1 MLKYKKILLKMSG
14 EVLKGDLN
22 GGVDFETARKFA
34 ERIKKLKKL
43 GVQIGIVIGGG
54 NIWRY
59 RDFAAKGSK
68 TQDISTDKV
77 VKVSKSK
84 FAKEVLKNAVANG
97 SGRNELDRITSDTL
111 GMMATNMNAM
121 AFESVLKMVGLKAK
135 ALTAFP
141 VKGVDTYSISKA
153 RDFMKRGYVVIF
165 GGGTGQPLYTTDSA
179 AAIRAADM
187 KCDVV
192 MKATKVDGVYDKDP
206 TKFKTAKKF
215 ETLKY
220 DDVVK
225 KELGV
230 MDLTCAKILK
240 KAKIPMLVFNLNKE
254 GLIEK
259 AVKGEKV
266 GTLIES

>member
-1 MLKYKKILLKMSG
+1 MIKYKRILLKMSG
-14 EVLKGDLN
+14 EVLKGSLN
-22 GGVDFETARKFA
+22 GGVDFETALRFA

-43 GVQIGIVIGGG
+43 GVEIGIVIGGG

-59 RDFAAKGSK
+59 RDFAANGSN

-77 VKVSKSK
+77 VKISKSK
-84 FAKEVLKNAVANG
+84 FVSTKAKEI
-97 SGRNELDRITSDTL
+97 DRITSDTL

-141 VKGVDTYSISKA
+141 VKGVETYSIAKGKT
-153 RDFMKRGYVVIF
+153 FLKKGYVVVF

-192 MKATKVDGVYDKDP
+192 IKATKVDGVYDKDP

-225 KELGV
+225 KKLSV

-259 AVKGEKV
+259 AVRGEKI
-266 GTLIES
+266 GTLIN

>member
-1 MLKYKKILLKMSG
+1 MNIKYKRILLKMSG
-14 EVLKGDLN
+14 EVLKGDLS
-22 GGVDFETARKFA
+22 GGVDFETARGFA

-43 GVQIGIVIGGG
+43 GIEIGIVLGGG

-77 VKVSKSK
+77 MKISKTK
-84 FAKEVLKNAVANG
+84 FTKGPANG
-97 SGRNELDRITSDTL
+97 KGDSANEIDRITSDTL
-111 GMMATNMNAM
+111 GMMATNMNAK
-121 AFESVLKMVGLKAK
+121 AFESVLKGIGVKAK

-141 VKGVDTYSISKA
+141 VKGIDTYSITKA
-153 RDFMKRGYVVIF
+153 RNFMKRGYVVIF

-179 AAIRAADM
+179 AAIRASDM
-187 KCDVV
+187 KCDIV

-206 TKFKTAKKF
+206 TKFKNAKKF

-266 GTLIES
+266 GTLIN

>member
-1 MLKYKKILLKMSG
+1 M
-14 EVLKGDLN
+14 
-22 GGVDFETARKFA
+22 
-34 ERIKKLKKL
+34 
-43 GVQIGIVIGGG
+43 IGGG

-59 RDFAAKGSK
+59 RDFAASGSV
-68 TQDISTDKV
+68 TSDVSTDKV

-84 FAKEVLKNAVANG
+84 FVKEVLKGGDEKAK
-97 SGRNELDRITSDTL
+97 EIDRITSDTL

-141 VKGVDTYSISKA
+141 VKGVETYSIAKGKSFLK
-153 RDFMKRGYVVIF
+153 KGYIVIF
-165 GGGTGQPLYTTDSA
+165 GGGTGQPFYTTDSA

-192 MKATKVDGVYDKDP
+192 IKATKVDGVYDKDP

-225 KELGV
+225 KKLSV

-266 GTLIES
+266 GTLIN

>member
-1 MLKYKKILLKMSG
+1 MIKYKRILLKMSG
-14 EVLKGDLN
+14 EVLKGSLN
-22 GGVDFETARKFA
+22 GGVDFETALRFA

-43 GVQIGIVIGGG
+43 GVEIGIVIGGG

-59 RDFAAKGSK
+59 RDFAANGSN

-77 VKVSKSK
+77 VKVSKTK
-84 FAKEVLKNAVANG
+84 FAKGVAEVNG
-97 SGRNELDRITSDTL
+97 SFGKELDRITSDTL

-121 AFESVLKMVGLKAK
+121 AFESVLKMVGVKAK

-141 VKGVDTYSISKA
+141 VKGVETYSIAKGKT
-153 RDFMKRGYVVIF
+153 FLKKGYVVVF

-192 MKATKVDGVYDKDP
+192 IKATKVDGVYDKDP

-225 KELGV
+225 KKLSV

-266 GTLIES
+266 GTLIN

>member
-1 MLKYKKILLKMSG
+1 MLKYKRILLKMSG
-14 EVLKGDLN
+14 EVLKGDLS
-22 GGVDFETARKFA
+22 GGVDFETAKGFA

-43 GVQIGIVIGGG
+43 GVEIGIVLGGG

-59 RDFAAKGSK
+59 RDFAAKGSR
-68 TQDISTDKV
+68 TQDASTDKV
-77 VKVSKSK
+77 VK
-84 FAKEVLKNAVANG
+84 AKKAKIVKGGKEI
-97 SGRNELDRITSDTL
+97 DRITSDTL
-111 GMMATNMNAM
+111 GMMATNMNVL
-121 AFESVLKMVGLKAK
+121 AFESVLKMIGLKAK

-141 VKGVDTYSISKA
+141 VKGVDTYSVAKA
-153 RDFMKRGYVVIF
+153 RSFMKRGYVVIF
-165 GGGTGQPLYTTDSA
+165 GGGTGQPMYTTDSA

-187 KCDVV
+187 KCDIV
-192 MKATKVDGVYDKDP
+192 MKATKVDYVYDKDP
-206 TKFKTAKKF
+206 TKFKDAKKF

-220 DDVVK
+220 DEVVK

-240 KAKIPMLVFNLNKE
+240 KAKIPMLVFNLNKV

-266 GTLIES
+266 GTLIQ

>member
-1 MLKYKKILLKMSG
+1 MSTKLLYKRILLKISG
-14 EVLKGDLN
+14 EVLKGSLAS
-22 GGVDFETARKFA
+22 GVDFETLEGLA
-34 ERIKKLKKL
+34 ERIKKLRKL

-68 TQDISTDKV
+68 TADIATDKV
-77 VKVSKSK
+77 VKAGK
-84 FAKEVLKNAVANG
+84 AKVVKGEK
-97 SGRNELDRITSDTL
+97 EIDRITSDTL
-111 GMMATNMNAM
+111 GMMATNMNAL
-121 AFESVLKMVGLKAK
+121 AFESVLKSIGVKAK

-141 VKGVDTYSISKA
+141 VKGVDTYGVKKG
-153 RDFMKRGYVVIF
+153 RDYMAKGYVVIF

-179 AAIRAADM
+179 AAIRGADM

-192 MKATKVDGVYDKDP
+192 MKATKVDYVYDKDP
-206 TKFKTAKKF
+206 MKFKDAKRY
-215 ETLKY
+215 ETVSY
-220 DDVVK
+220 GEVVK
-225 KELGV
+225 KNLGV

-240 KAKIPMLVFNLNKE
+240 KAKIPMLVFNLNKV

-266 GTLIES
+266 GTLVR

>member
-1 MLKYKKILLKMSG
+1 MSG
-14 EVLKGDLN
+14 EVLKGSLN
-22 GGVDFETARKFA
+22 GGIDFQTALSFA

-43 GVQIGIVIGGG
+43 GIEIGIVIGGG

-59 RDFAAKGSK
+59 RDFAADGSE

-77 VKVSKSK
+77 VKISKSK
-84 FAKEVLKNAVANG
+84 LAKEVLTGVESKG
-97 SGRNELDRITSDTL
+97 FMRKEIDRITSDTL
-111 GMMATNMNAM
+111 GMMATNMNAR

-141 VKGVDTYSISKA
+141 VKGIETYSVKKS
-153 RDFMKRGYVVIF
+153 RDFLKRGYVVIF

-179 AAIRAADM
+179 AAIRASDM

-225 KELGV
+225 KKLAV

-254 GLIEK
+254 GLIER

-266 GTLIES
+266 GTLIN